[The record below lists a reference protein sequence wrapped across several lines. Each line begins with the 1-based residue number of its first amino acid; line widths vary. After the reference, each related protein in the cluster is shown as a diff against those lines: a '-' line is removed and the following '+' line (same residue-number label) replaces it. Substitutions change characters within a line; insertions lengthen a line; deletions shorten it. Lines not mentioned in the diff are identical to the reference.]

1 VSREE
6 GQAAALGNGSAGNAA
21 LGSLR
26 VLIYIYI
33 YEQAN
38 GVLLVAERTSVI
50 LV

>member
-1 VSREE
+1 MSREE

-26 VLIYIYI
+26 VLIYIY
-33 YEQAN
+33 EQAN